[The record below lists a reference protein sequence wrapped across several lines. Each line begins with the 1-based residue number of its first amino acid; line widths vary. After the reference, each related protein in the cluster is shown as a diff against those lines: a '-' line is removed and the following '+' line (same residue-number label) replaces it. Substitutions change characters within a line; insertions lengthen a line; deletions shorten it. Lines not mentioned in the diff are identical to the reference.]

1 MYMYIYIYMY
11 NHVYMYVFYNIW
23 SCLKMGYTHQ
33 MAFFYGTHA
42 GNPLELIELG
52 FPSIFC
58 WLNQHKNSA
67 LFPQKDADCAFSMFN
82 LILHDDLE

>member
-1 MYMYIYIYMY
+1 MY